1 MASDSIIA
9 RPTNMVRVMA
19 AEATG
24 CCANDAR
31 AVATA
36 LPSPSAGAMQPIPI
50 VMPAVTIDASAMRVV
65 LSIEISF
72 CAVWQLR
79 AGSGRC
85 IDSGKNAENI
95 GLNHAGQQAERG
107 HDDGKQERRDRQ
119 QDAYDN
125 DAAHHVAEQA
135 NGQCQRARNLADEIE
150 RQHEKRRLRVSLE

>member
-9 RPTNMVRVMA
+9 RPTNRVRVMV
-19 AEATG
+19 AEASG

-36 LPSPSAGAMQPIPI
+36 LPSPRAGAMQPIPI

-79 AGSGRC
+79 AGSGRYV
-85 IDSGKNAENI
+85 DSGENAKNI
-95 GLNHAGQQAERG
+95 GLKPAGQQAEG
-107 HDDGKQERRDRQ
+107 G
-119 QDAYDN
+119 
-125 DAAHHVAEQA
+125 
-135 NGQCQRARNLADEIE
+135 
-150 RQHEKRRLRVSLE
+150 